1 MKNNIPD
8 GHVSKKKKNTYIIS
22 FNTLL
27 DKGLFAYR
35 KYTPMPL
42 IIVNGQEQKTQT
54 GWITSKEFP
63 NPHANKM
70 AQLHTNTVKKMG
82 EKIATTII
90 EYLDKDTNKPV
101 VQLYPDGPYVFPEYG
116 TEYKSHLNH
125 ATRRDFDKEVKKRM
139 RMQTKQMCK

>member
-22 FNTLL
+22 FNTML

-54 GWITSKEFP
+54 GWIISKELS
-63 NPHANKM
+63 KLGLM
-70 AQLHTNTVKKMG
+70 L
-82 EKIATTII
+82 I
-90 EYLDKDTNKPV
+90 
-101 VQLYPDGPYVFPEYG
+101 
-116 TEYKSHLNH
+116 
-125 ATRRDFDKEVKKRM
+125 
-139 RMQTKQMCK
+139 